1 MCFGISKFGVLKKT
15 YKAAMTFCAPSPLF
29 AAQNAVDD
37 DDEMFVEPPEDLDL
51 GAQMRRKAE
60 LIRIREAQE
69 AALMDQSF
77 SFCWNS
83 TLGFKMRNSTV
94 LNLHRYASS
103 PLNFLEFA
111 TSAQTAVGFV
121 VRSRFLLRI
130 CSRQIIR
137 TVSSMVARAI
147 I

>member
-1 MCFGISKFGVLKKT
+1 MLCACLSQSGVDVFFHFETRRSFKNT
-15 YKAAMTFCAPSPLF
+15 YWPSCEACPCSALLIAF
-29 AAQNAVDD
+29 QNAVED
-37 DDEMFVEPPEDLDL
+37 DDEMFIEPPEDLDL

-94 LNLHRYASS
+94 LNLHRYALAHLGV
-103 PLNFLEFA
+103 P
-111 TSAQTAVGFV
+111 
-121 VRSRFLLRI
+121 I
-130 CSRQIIR
+130 
-137 TVSSMVARAI
+137 
-147 I
+147 